1 MTRYKIPS
9 YALLVAS
16 ALLVTQIAYAVAEHY
31 DPVVRPSGGVVVAHR
46 TAIDGTDSATTVAPI
61 DPQQTYASPTVVVAP
76 RFTNIGATVTVE
88 VWCYQ
93 LTAGPTYTL
102 LGISTIQTATA
113 TGTRRAGAAGDYL
126 VASPIY
132 ADTLGADVY
141 DVRYRDVSA
150 GTVNGFAWAVGIQ
163 SRAAE

>member
-1 MTRYKIPS
+1 MTRYKIPG

-46 TAIDGTDSATTVAPI
+46 TAVDGTDSLTTVTPI
-61 DPQQTYASPTVVVAP
+61 DPQQTLASTTIVVAP
-76 RFTNIGATVTVE
+76 RFTTSAATATVA

-102 LGISTIQTATA
+102 LGISAVQTATA
-113 TGTRRAGAAGDYL
+113 SGLRRDGAAGNYL
-126 VASPIY
+126 CNAPLFF
-132 ADTLGADVY
+132 DTLGADVY

-150 GTVNGFAWAVGIQ
+150 GTVDSFAWHVGIQ